1 MAQVRKYAHLLDIDD
16 SPDVYESPEVEDG
29 VQGTTKS
36 PGFSDEEDEDDTKA
50 AGVSRSRLQLD
61 QARNRFENSRVDA
74 SSADFSD
81 RVSAKKQ
88 SYIVSTRKKKRATA
102 DENGAKAEEI
112 ESEDED
118 DDEGLARRIARLNR
132 EIEEVRAVLRQR
144 DDQNEG
150 QEGTKSKDSQTPGTE
165 DISALSRA
173 LDSIQESQRQAI
185 SAHARLAKQLAEPM
199 PQAETSEVPLAQ
211 ASAPQDP
218 TDEETLSKIAAFDA
232 RLSSLETS
240 LGLNAM
246 DISSSNSASVVPI
259 LPTLSLL
266 DQQIAL
272 LSSQDNVPNL
282 EGKLQALQ
290 TLQRGSAQTNGTK
303 EDDEDTDDT
312 TLSAEDITQ
321 LRSLYSLI
329 PTLNELGP
337 SVPALLS
344 RLRSLRHLHADA
356 AQAGQLMSDL
366 ERRQDETEKDIK
378 AWRTGI
384 EKVEEAVKKA
394 EEGFKG
400 NSEEVEKWVREL
412 EGKLKDLDANA

>member
-1 MAQVRKYAHLLDIDD
+1 MGLQDD
-16 SPDVYESPEVEDG
+16 SPDVYESPELGDDA
-29 VQGTTKS
+29 QGTTKS
-36 PGFSDEEDEDDTKA
+36 PAFSDEEDEDDTKA

-102 DENGAKAEEI
+102 DEDGATAKEI

-144 DDQNEG
+144 DDQDEV
-150 QEGTKSKDSQTPGTE
+150 QEGTKFKDLKTPGTE
-165 DISALSRA
+165 DITALSRA

-185 SAHARLAKQLAEPM
+185 SAHARLAKQLAEPK

-232 RLSSLETS
+232 RLSSLESS

-312 TLSAEDITQ
+312 TLSAEDTTQ

-412 EGKLKDLDANA
+412 EGKLKNLDANA